1 MGDLDRVWLK
11 SDARNTDSDEMDPST
26 VAQQVTPSGVGHS
39 HVAESEAAGRE
50 AVSMALAGHTPTA
63 DDLVILFTDPD
74 YDVEAVYRAACAEAA
89 PAGVFG
95 CTSTGGFTHSEQVPG
110 GCVAALLAA
119 DDTSFGLCHLECDE
133 DDIAGSSRHAAEQA
147 RARAGDRFANSVLLL
162 LTDGLTRDQREIAR
176 GAYEVTTAV
185 IPFVGGAAADNLTWN
200 NTHTFGD
207 GRVLSRAIVAVW
219 INSERPMG
227 VSVDHG
233 WRPAGKP
240 MLVTRAE
247 GTVVHELDGT
257 PALAAYLAEQGGS
270 LERTDVEFFR
280 KVMSNPVGLPNA
292 RGRYDVRQLHAFL
305 PEGGGIN
312 FNTGVSEQ
320 SILQVMSTDDDALI
334 EGARRAAEDA
344 VRQLTGKARLALV
357 FSCGSRV
364 PLLGD
369 RIRDEVTAISS
380 ALDGVPVCGFYT
392 FGEFARTTGSSGVHN
407 SSVAVLA
414 L

>member
-1 MGDLDRVWLK
+1 MRLK
-11 SDARNTDSDEMDPST
+11 SGARNTDSDEMDPST
-26 VAQQVTPSGVGHS
+26 VAQQIIPSGVGHS

-133 DDIAGSSRHAAEQA
+133 DDIAGSSRRAAELA
-147 RARAGDRFANSVLLL
+147 RARAGDRYANSVLLL

-334 EGARRAAEDA
+334 EGARRAAQDA

>member
-1 MGDLDRVWLK
+1 VRLK
-11 SDARNTDSDEMDPST
+11 SVARNTDLDEMDPST

-74 YDVEAVYRAACAEAA
+74 YDVEALYRAACAEAA

-119 DDTSFGLCHLECDE
+119 DDTSYGLCHLECDE

-147 RARAGDRFANSVLLL
+147 RVRAGDRYANSVLLL

-344 VRQLTGKARLALV
+344 VQQLTGKARLALV

>member
-1 MGDLDRVWLK
+1 MG
-11 SDARNTDSDEMDPST
+11 NTT
-26 VAQQVTPSGVGHS
+26 LAGRQATPCGVGHS
-39 HVAESEAAGRE
+39 HVSDSAEAGRE
-50 AVSMALAGHTPTA
+50 AVRTALADHQPTA
-63 DDLVILFTDPD
+63 ADLVVLFTDVD
-74 YDVEAVYRAACAEAA
+74 YDLEALYAAAADEAA
-89 PAGVFG
+89 PARVFG
-95 CTSTGGFTHSEQVPG
+95 CTSTGAFTHAEQVPN
-110 GCVAALLAA
+110 GCVAAVLAA
-119 DDTSFGLCHLECDE
+119 DESSFGLCHVERDE
-133 DDIAGSSRHAAEQA
+133 NDIAGSARQAAQIA
-147 RARAGDRFANSVLLL
+147 RERAGDRYPNSVLLL
-162 LTDGLTRDQREIAR
+162 LTDGLTPDQREIAR
-176 GAYEVTTAV
+176 GAYEVTTAL
-185 IPFVGGAAADNLTWN
+185 IPFVGGAAGDNLTWSD
-200 NTHTFGD
+200 TQTFGE
-207 GRVLSRAIVAVW
+207 GRVLSNGIVAVW
-219 INSERPMG
+219 INSARPMG

-233 WRPAGKP
+233 WRPTGKP

-247 GTVVHELDGT
+247 GTIVHELDGT
-257 PALAAYLAEQGGS
+257 PALEAYLADQGGK
-270 LERTDVEFFR
+270 LPLDRTDPELFR
-280 KVMSNPVGLPNA
+280 KLLASPVGLPNA
-292 RGRYDVRQLHAFL
+292 RGRYDVRQLHAYL

-344 VRQLTGKARLALV
+344 VRHLTGKARLALV

-369 RIRDEVTAISS
+369 RLRDEVEAISS

>member
-1 MGDLDRVWLK
+1 MGLDRVRLK

-74 YDVEAVYRAACAEAA
+74 YDVEALYRAACAEAA

-119 DDTSFGLCHLECDE
+119 DDTSYGLCHLECDE

-147 RARAGDRFANSVLLL
+147 RVRAGDRYANSVLLL

-200 NTHTFGD
+200 NTHTFGE

-344 VRQLTGKARLALV
+344 VQQLTGKARLALV